1 MDIFRSKFIRN
12 LAEYVLQN
20 RAIVH
25 LCAVLYVN
33 ICFSEIYER
42 TKSVLSCTVLL
53 FFVRFPFFSLF
64 VQIVHELCTFCAKI
78 VRL

>member
-25 LCAVLYVN
+25 LCAVLSVN
-33 ICFSEIYER
+33 ICSSEIYER
-42 TKSVLSCTVLL
+42 TKSVL
-53 FFVRFPFFSLF
+53 
-64 VQIVHELCTFCAKI
+64 
-78 VRL
+78 